1 VFQDSVLYKDLMDRY
16 AYSKTLRAMVSQRFH
31 KFKQGTKSL
40 GLGVLVPSAIA
51 AGAAAGFAFGLAV
64 GRKQQKTK

>member
-1 VFQDSVLYKDLMDRY
+1 
-16 AYSKTLRAMVSQRFH
+16 MVSQRFH